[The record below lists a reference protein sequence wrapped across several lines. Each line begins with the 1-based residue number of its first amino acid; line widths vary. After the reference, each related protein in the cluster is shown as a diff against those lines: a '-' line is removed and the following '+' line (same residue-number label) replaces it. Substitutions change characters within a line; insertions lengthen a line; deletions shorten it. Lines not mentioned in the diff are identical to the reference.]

1 MDVQKVLC
9 YLEKAMAKVIAVQE
23 HEKIW
28 VKTEYLGCLLELC
41 LVNEVHG

>member
-1 MDVQKVLC
+1 MDVEKVLC

-28 VKTEYLGCLLELC
+28 FKSECLGCLLELC
-41 LVNEVHG
+41 LVNEAHG